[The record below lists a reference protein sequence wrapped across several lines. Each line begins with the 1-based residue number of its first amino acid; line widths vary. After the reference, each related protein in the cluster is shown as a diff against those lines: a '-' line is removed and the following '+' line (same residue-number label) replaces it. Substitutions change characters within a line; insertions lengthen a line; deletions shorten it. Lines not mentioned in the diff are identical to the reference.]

1 MGKPKPRKKEIFA
14 QALFKEPVG
23 IDFLTSKKNNLNKI
37 LFVDCRPNPK
47 SRTEYIEIPG
57 FMTLKQLVRER
68 HDDPGRFNGYK
79 RIVLADESGICA
91 SYYLQNQATYYPD
104 TDQLFEIM
112 LLSDEEV
119 FKQLMNP
126 KGRYVRWLRR
136 RPDMVN
142 VLATYAVKVKERAKY
157 DDDIQRVV
165 EAEERESARRSS
177 NQGPA
182 MMKPKK
188 VR

>member
-1 MGKPKPRKKEIFA
+1 
-14 QALFKEPVG
+14 L
-23 IDFLTSKKNNLNKI
+23 
-37 LFVDCRPNPK
+37 
-47 SRTEYIEIPG
+47 
-57 FMTLKQLVRER
+57 
-68 HDDPGRFNGYK
+68 
-79 RIVLADESGICA
+79 
-91 SYYLQNQATYYPD
+91 QATYYPD

-157 DDDIQRVV
+157 DDDVSGGQGALLLVSLPAYRAALATRNLFHTSQYTAQRTKQIQRVV